1 LITVK
6 VKKGY
11 KEDRDRH
18 VGVVQRGEKTLK
30 GFRVMGR

>member
-1 LITVK
+1 

-18 VGVVQRGEKTLK
+18 VGVVQRGEKTFE
-30 GFRVMGR
+30 GF